1 MLGEKLGNWENHRKS
16 FLPKLFL
23 LFFGTG
29 SGAASFL
36 GEQSFAALNYRPA
49 MRLICKICSIC
60 QDFE

>member
-29 SGAASFL
+29 SGAA
-36 GEQSFAALNYRPA
+36 LNYRPA

-60 QDFE
+60 QDFELLE